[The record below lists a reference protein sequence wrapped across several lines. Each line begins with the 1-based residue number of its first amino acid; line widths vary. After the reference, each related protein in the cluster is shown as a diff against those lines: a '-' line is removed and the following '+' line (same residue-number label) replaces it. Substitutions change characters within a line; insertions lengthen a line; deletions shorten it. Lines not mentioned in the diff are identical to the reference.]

1 MNTLALYTR
10 ASNEDENLGESATIQ
25 NQRDLLYH
33 YIRSKQEFKD
43 WNVLEFQDDGW
54 SGTTFAGVR

>member
-43 WNVLEFQDDGW
+43 WNVFGI
-54 SGTTFAGVR
+54 SG

>member
-25 NQRDLLYH
+25 NQRDLL
-33 YIRSKQEFKD
+33 
-43 WNVLEFQDDGW
+43 
-54 SGTTFAGVR
+54 